1 MGLGRRYYDVD
12 FYRIDS
18 VPLNVRTFEFDSVQM
33 ELADLE
39 REFVERQSCA
49 DKSRKCH
56 IATHAGDGVE
66 VGNLHIVKIYKS
78 FSRYES
84 TRSVA
89 PVFLRTRSRA
99 FSPAVRLISSS
110 EKNEVRSAAN

>member
-18 VPLNVRTFEFDSVQM
+18 VPLNVRSFKLDSVEM
-33 ELADLE
+33 KFGDLE
-39 REFVERQSCA
+39 RQVVKRQSCA
-49 DKSRKCH
+49 DKRGECH
-56 IATHAGDGVE
+56 IAAHAGDGVE
-66 VGNLHIVKIYKS
+66 VGNLHIGKIYKS

-99 FSPAVRLISSS
+99 FCPAVRLFCS
-110 EKNEVRSAAN
+110 